1 MDWLAF
7 AKTALELGFGAMSF
21 LAILIAV
28 GWYLWKL
35 NPIMNSMLLTSQQL
49 VESVKELKQ
58 DGRAQ
63 HDLLVEH
70 STVGDR
76 VIEVV
81 LAHGQKIESA
91 QGCLTQV
98 KSEIAGMKEFCRGRK
113 GV

>member
-1 MDWLAF
+1 MDWIPVI
-7 AKTALELGFGAMSF
+7 KTALELGFGAMSF
-21 LAILIAV
+21 LAILVAV

-35 NPIMNSMLLTSQQL
+35 NPIMNSMLITSQQL

-58 DGRAQ
+58 DSKTQ

-81 LAHGQKIESA
+81 LGHGQKIEAA

-98 KSEIAGMKEFCRGRK
+98 KNEIAGMREFCRNRK
-113 GV
+113 G